1 MPELLTKSVMLPTQ
15 NQKVTRLSPKI
26 TVIYGVPKVG
36 KTKVATEL
44 PGALIMDTEDGTA
57 MYDNCMT
64 VAISRFKDLYDLMT
78 DLDAEYTA
86 RIKAG
91 KTGDDLFAYKYGVVD
106 TLDKLEE
113 YADIEATRKYKAS
126 KLCSPEFKE
135 NNSSVT
141 ELPHGLGYYYLR
153 EEMLGMINKLKL
165 RFKYLILI
173 VHVKEKLLDKK
184 GEQVKVNDISLT
196 GKLGSMVCAKADAIG
211 YLSREGD
218 KMTIS
223 FQTSEGHV
231 MGARQPHLG
240 GKKFEFSWDKIFI
253 D

>member
-1 MPELLTKSVMLPTQ
+1 MPELLTTGVMLPTQ
-15 NQKVTRLSPKI
+15 NQKATRLSPRI

-57 MYDNCMT
+57 MYDNCLS
-64 VAISRFKDLYDLMT
+64 VPIYNYKDLYDLMAE
-78 DLDAEYTA
+78 LDAERTA
-86 RIKAG
+86 RMKAG
-91 KTGDDLFAYKYGVVD
+91 KSGDDLFPYRYGVVD
-106 TLDKLEE
+106 TLDVLES
-113 YADIEATRKYKAS
+113 YADIEATRKYKLS
-126 KLCSPEFKE
+126 KLCSDEFKA
-135 NNSSVT
+135 NASSVT

-153 EEMLGMINKLKL
+153 EEVIKMIDKLKL

-196 GKLGSMVCAKADAIG
+196 GKLGSIVCSKADAIG

-218 KMTIS
+218 KAMIS
-223 FQTSEGHV
+223 FQTSEGNV
-231 MGARQPHLG
+231 MGARQKHLAG
-240 GKKFEFSWDKIFI
+240 QKFEFSWPKIFI

>member
-1 MPELLTKSVMLPTQ
+1 MLPTQ

-44 PGALIMDTEDGTA
+44 PGGLILDTEDGVA
-57 MYDNCMT
+57 MYDNCMSIP
-64 VAISRFKDLYDLMT
+64 ISNYKDLYDVMAE
-78 DLDAEYTA
+78 LDAEYTA
-86 RIKAG
+86 RKAAG
-91 KTGDDLFAYKYGVVD
+91 RSTDDCYAYKYGIVD

-113 YADIEATRKYKAS
+113 FAEVEATRKYKAS
-126 KLCSPEFKE
+126 PLCNPDFKKHA
-135 NNSSVT
+135 SSVT

-153 EEMLGMINKLKL
+153 EEVLNMINKLKL
-165 RFKYLILI
+165 RFKYLVLI

-196 GKLGSMVCAKADAIG
+196 GKLGSMVCSKADAIG

-218 KMTIS
+218 KMMVS

-231 MGARQPHLG
+231 MGARQAHLA
-240 GKKFEFSWDKIFI
+240 GKRFEFDWDKIFI